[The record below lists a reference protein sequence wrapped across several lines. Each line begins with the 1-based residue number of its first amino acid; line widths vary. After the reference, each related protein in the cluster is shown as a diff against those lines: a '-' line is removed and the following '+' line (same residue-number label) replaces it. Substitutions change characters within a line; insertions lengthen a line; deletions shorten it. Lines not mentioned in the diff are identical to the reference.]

1 MGRFT
6 DQMGESTV
14 TSDGDH
20 ATYEGSQT
28 EENSGSF
35 RNDKEEHLEKMTDY
49 KTYVKGL
56 MDIALLTANANQLR
70 HALELCQPFRQLL
83 IVLLSLSILLQVVAS
98 ALLLL
103 ERLRFKKE
111 EYCKCHKYNATIGLL
126 VIAIIVVNILATA
139 FGGPGYECISPD
151 ELTVNMGEGS
161 GLSE

>member
-1 MGRFT
+1 
-6 DQMGESTV
+6 
-14 TSDGDH
+14 
-20 ATYEGSQT
+20 
-28 EENSGSF
+28 
-35 RNDKEEHLEKMTDY
+35 
-49 KTYVKGL
+49 

-70 HALELCQPFRQLL
+70 HALELCQPFKELL

-98 ALLLL
+98 ALLLI

-111 EYCKCHKYNATIGLL
+111 EYCKCHKYYNLMMLNMFNIAICYRYNATIGLL

-151 ELTVNMGEGS
+151 ELKVSMEDGS